1 MYICIYLYRWLTALT
16 KIKFVEKYIPRMNA
30 GLEKATPSAV
40 PVQPRTRA
48 GLTGRHRGEAMRA
61 HAQPHLRADLPAYI
75 SLCHTHS
82 GSLTNCEPSRPS
94 GGGGG
99 GLEANQ
105 GASVHA
111 AGTVYDPG
119 GVRTSYG
126 RLDKV

>member
-1 MYICIYLYRWLTALT
+1 
-16 KIKFVEKYIPRMNA
+16 MNA
-30 GLEKATPSAV
+30 GLEKATHSAM

-48 GLTGRHRGEAMRA
+48 GLTGRHRAKQRGRMPSLIF
-61 HAQPHLRADLPAYI
+61 AQTYQLIQVRVT
-75 SLCHTHS
+75 HT
-82 GSLTNCEPSRPS
+82 LAIR
-94 GGGGG
+94 GG